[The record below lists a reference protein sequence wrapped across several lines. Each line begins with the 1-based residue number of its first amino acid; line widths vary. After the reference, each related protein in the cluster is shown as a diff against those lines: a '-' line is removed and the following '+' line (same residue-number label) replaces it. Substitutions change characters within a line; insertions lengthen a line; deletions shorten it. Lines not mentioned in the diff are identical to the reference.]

1 MGKRRKRADRS
12 PPPAGS
18 QPGRLRKCAQNLN
31 FCTAFSTLRAVLR
44 RAGLGQAVKV
54 LHYGLIVA
62 TAWAAASVVL
72 RATSLDFHPKT
83 AAVTSTGPDSPKAAR
98 PRHGDNDAVI
108 LKRNL
113 FGAAD
118 VETAEDDGGGPPAGG
133 ADLRLRGIASS
144 KGASFAVFENT
155 ASGEQNV
162 FAVGER
168 VFDGPKLV
176 AVDPLGADVL
186 MKGRKRR
193 YEIESDDALA
203 TPEDGAA
210 ETRKGKPRRLEKPEK
225 PEKAARGDKAS
236 KSSKKDKDAASGV
249 KKTGENAYLVDRRE
263 VEHAVANLNE
273 VITQARAVPVM
284 TDGKASGFKLFAIR
298 KGSIFDK
305 IGLTDGDVVQKVNDT
320 ELSDPS
326 KAVGLLEEIQSMD
339 QIRVNFV
346 RGGKPRSN
354 TYTIR

>member
-1 MGKRRKRADRS
+1 
-12 PPPAGS
+12 
-18 QPGRLRKCAQNLN
+18 LN
-31 FCTAFSTLRAVLR
+31 FCTGFSTLRAVLR

-72 RATSLDFHPKT
+72 RASSLDLSPKLAT
-83 AAVTSTGPDSPKAAR
+83 VPAADPDSSRSSR
-98 PRHGDNDAVI
+98 PRHGDYDAVI

-118 VETAEDDGGGPPAGG
+118 VELDSEEGPAAVGG
-133 ADLRLRGIASS
+133 ADLKLRGIASS

-168 VFDGPKLV
+168 VFEGPMLV
-176 AVDPLGADVL
+176 AVDLDGADVL
-186 MKGRKRR
+186 LKGRKRH
-193 YEIESDDALA
+193 YDLENDDELG
-203 TPEDGAA
+203 TPEAGGVHKRARQPRSGREA
-210 ETRKGKPRRLEKPEK
+210 GSGK
-225 PEKAARGDKAS
+225 AG
-236 KSSKKDKDAASGV
+236 KDAAKDAKKAGKDGAGGV

-273 VITQARAVPVM
+273 VITQARAVPVLK
-284 TDGKASGFKLFAIR
+284 DGKASGFKLFAIK

-305 IGLTDGDVVQKVNDT
+305 IGLTDGDVVQRVNDT

-339 QIRVNFV
+339 QIRVNYI

>member
-1 MGKRRKRADRS
+1 
-12 PPPAGS
+12 
-18 QPGRLRKCAQNLN
+18 
-31 FCTAFSTLRAVLR
+31 VLR

-72 RATSLDFHPKT
+72 RATSLDLQPKT
-83 AAVTSTGPDSPKAAR
+83 SAVPAAGQDSSKAAR
-98 PRHGDNDAVI
+98 PRQGDNDAVI
-108 LKRNL
+108 LRRNL

-118 VETAEDDGGGPPAGG
+118 VETVDEDGGAAPAGG

-162 FAVGER
+162 FAVGDR
-168 VFDGPKLV
+168 VFEGPKLV
-176 AVDPLGADVL
+176 SVDPLGADVL
-186 MKGRKRR
+186 LKGRKRR
-193 YEIESDDALA
+193 YEIESDDEALGSP
-203 TPEDGAA
+203 TGSDGADA
-210 ETRKGKPRRLEKPEK
+210 KTGKGRRLGK
-225 PEKAARGDKAS
+225 PEKAKAKAEKPGKGD
-236 KSSKKDKDAASGV
+236 KSSKKDKNAPSGV

-305 IGLTDGDVVQKVNDT
+305 IGLSDGDVVQRVNDT

-346 RGGKPRSN
+346 RGGKPRSH